1 AALREMAGLRPRPRL
16 AAACCA
22 VLLLFVSAAASVS
35 SRDDAAGVEGDSWEN
50 PARSTHEDPHHR
62 TNSTVHKKAFP
73 VLSFNFDHVR
83 KPFEI
88 SLWILLA
95 LLMKLGFHII
105 PRVSHIVPESC
116 LLIVVGLLVGG
127 VIKALDEKLFFLY
140 LLPPIILDAGYFLPI
155 RPFTENMGTILVFAV
170 VGTLWNAFFIG
181 GMMYAV
187 CQIEVAQL
195 GDVDLL
201 SCLLFGSIISAVD
214 PVAVLAVFEEI
225 HINEL
230 LHILVFG
237 ESLLN
242 DAVTV
247 VLYHLFEEFSQEGTV
262 TVVDALLGVVCF
274 FVVSLGG
281 ILVGVIYGV
290 LGAFTSRF
298 TSHTRVIEPLFVFL
312 YSYMAYLSAEVFHL
326 SGIMSL
332 IACGVVMRPYVE
344 ANISH
349 KSYTTIKYFMKM
361 WSSVSETLIFI
372 FLGVSTVAGPH
383 VWNWT
388 FVIFT
393 VFLCLVSRVLGVI
406 GLTYII
412 NKFRI
417 VKLTKKDQF
426 IVAYGGLRGAIA
438 FSLGF
443 LLTDNQ
449 MKTMFLTAIITVIFF
464 TVFVQGMTIRPL
476 VELLAVKKK
485 KESRR
490 SINEEIHTQF
500 LDHLLTG
507 IEDICGHY
515 GHHHWKDKL
524 NRFNKTYMKKW
535 LIAGDRSTEPQLISF
550 YNKLEMKQAM
560 MLAESGSSAKLP
572 SLVAMQNIQPKEPVR
587 RRVIPSISKSREE
600 EIRKMLRAN
609 LQKTRQRLRSYSRH
623 DLMIDPFEEDM
634 SEVRFR
640 KQRVEMERRMSHYLT
655 VPANRQETPPV
666 RKVGFETGLLSN
678 LLIILNFNEKAIC
691 CLGPSS
697 PSPPAALRLLDQ
709 SPPTPGRSG
718 SVRVESESAQRAAE
732 ADDQEEQLTMMRF
745 LSDPGPNEEEERDG

>member
-1 AALREMAGLRPRPRL
+1 M
-16 AAACCA
+16 C
-22 VLLLFVSAAASVS
+22 VLLLVFLSVASA
-35 SRDDAAGVEGDSWEN
+35 SRDVVSGNNETWRNPPEDS
-50 PARSTHEDPHHR
+50 HHL
-62 TNSTVHKKAFP
+62 TNSTAHKKAFP
-73 VLSFNFDHVR
+73 VLSFNYDHVR

-105 PRVSHIVPESC
+105 PRVSSVVPESC
-116 LLIVVGLLVGG
+116 LLIGVGLLVG
-127 VIKALDEKLFFLY
+127 VIIRAIGEQTPVPVLDTKLFFLY

-155 RPFTENMGTILVFAV
+155 RAFTENMGTILVFAV

-181 GMMYAV
+181 GMIYAV
-187 CQIEVAQL
+187 CQIEGAQL
-195 GDVDLL
+195 ASVDLL
-201 SCLLFGSIISAVD
+201 SCLLFGTIVSAVD

-247 VLYHLFEEFSQEGTV
+247 VLYHLFEEFSHAETV
-262 TVVDALLGVVCF
+262 TVADALLGVVCF

-281 ILVGVIYGV
+281 ILVGAIYGI

-332 IACGVVMRPYVE
+332 IACGVMMRPYVE

-349 KSYTTIKYFMKM
+349 KSYTTIKYFLKM

-383 VWNWT
+383 AWNWT

-393 VFLCLVSRVLGVI
+393 VVLCLVSRVLGVI

-443 LLTDNQ
+443 LLTDNE
-449 MKTMFLTAIITVIFF
+449 MKNMFLTAIITVIFF
-464 TVFVQGMTIRPL
+464 TVIVQGMTIRPL

-485 KESRR
+485 KESKG

-524 NRFNKTYMKKW
+524 NRFNKAYVKRW
-535 LIAGDRSTEPQLISF
+535 LIAGERSTEPQLISF
-550 YNKLEMKQAM
+550 YNKMEMKQAM
-560 MLAESGSSAKLP
+560 MLVESGSTAKLP
-572 SLVAMQNIQPKEPVR
+572 SIVSSVSMQNIQPRGPAR
-587 RRVIPSISKSREE
+587 GRAIPSISKSREQ
-600 EIRKMLRAN
+600 EIRKILRGN

-623 DLMIDPFEEDM
+623 DLMIDPFEDNV
-634 SEVRFR
+634 SEVNFR

-666 RKVGFETGLLSN
+666 RKVCFDSEHQVYTYDDSERPQGRP
-678 LLIILNFNEKAIC
+678 AQ
-691 CLGPSS
+691 PD
-697 PSPPAALRLLDQ
+697 PSPPDAVRLLNESPQRPSQ
-709 SPPTPGRSG
+709 S
-718 SVRVESESAQRAAE
+718 SEQRAK
-732 ADDQEEQLTMMRF
+732 QEEQDQLKVSRC
-745 LSDPGPNEEEERDG
+745 LSDPGPNKEDDLS